1 MTKNQTRLRYSGF
14 ILFSTQI
21 VSLATGLI
29 FTLLLYR
36 TMTTN
41 QASVWN
47 NIFDYTGYFMIFSN
61 IIPFWATRF
70 VARDKEGTVKTGV
83 SGQLS
88 IGLASVVVYIPVI
101 ILISNAIKTTAYL
114 PIYLITG
121 LYVLTF
127 YIITIFESSLQ
138 AIKPQAVGY
147 GLLIEEIAKV
157 GIALGIVA
165 AFGVG
170 AIFYAAIL
178 GLSVSC
184 VVQILY
190 YVYLLRSY
198 FREKIHWDYLK
209 EWFKGAPANLF
220 STLGTIIMG
229 APLILLY
236 LFGGDSARAYYGAAA
251 TFTIV
256 IGYANSLAYALYPK
270 LLANS
275 CTEEHVG
282 SSFTTVLM
290 LAIPFA
296 TLAMAMSVSFLMILK
311 SVYAVAWPVLIFLTV
326 DALILLLYGFYT
338 NCIMGVE
345 GFDAE
350 GKISMRK
357 LVKSKIFKIFSVPY
371 IQAAI
376 AIPATYFV
384 LKALPVTSPV
394 QAAVEVVAILIA
406 VHLASFIGLYTYM
419 RHTICIKVSWKSIG
433 KYVLA
438 SLAMGLVLFVTPT
451 TTTLIFTLIKTVVG
465 FALYIGLLLL
475 IDHQARELLSLV
487 VKEVKGSFR
496 MMMGKGNGNG
506 NSISNK
512 NSSQNGSEAS
522 EN

>member
-1 MTKNQTRLRYSGF
+1 M
-14 ILFSTQI
+14 
-21 VSLATGLI
+21 
-29 FTLLLYR
+29 
-36 TMTTN
+36 
-41 QASVWN
+41 
-47 NIFDYTGYFMIFSN
+47 
-61 IIPFWATRF
+61 
-70 VARDKEGTVKTGV
+70 
-83 SGQLS
+83 
-88 IGLASVVVYIPVI
+88 
-101 ILISNAIKTTAYL
+101 YL

-127 YIITIFESSLQ
+127 YMITIFESSLQ

-209 EWFKGAPANLF
+209 EWFKGAPANLY

-236 LFGGDSARAYYGAAA
+236 LFGGDSARAYYGAAV
-251 TFTIV
+251 TFTVV

-275 CTEEHVG
+275 CTEEHIG

-296 TLAMAMSVSFLMILK
+296 TLAMVMSVSFLMILN

-326 DALILLLYGFYT
+326 DALILLLYSFYT
-338 NCIMGVE
+338 SCIIGVE
-345 GFDAE
+345 GFDAG

-357 LVKSKIFKIFSVPY
+357 LVKSKIFKIFTVPY

-376 AIPATYFV
+376 AIPTTYFV
-384 LKALPVTSPV
+384 LTRIPVTSPV
-394 QAAVEVVAILIA
+394 QAAVEVVSILIT
-406 VHLASFIGLYTYM
+406 VHLASFIGLYAFM
-419 RHTICIKVSWKSIG
+419 RHIICIKVSWIRIG
-433 KYVLA
+433 KYILA
-438 SLAMGLVLFVTPT
+438 SLAMALVLFVAPATST
-451 TTTLIFTLIKTVVG
+451 IIFTLTKTVAG

-475 IDHQARELLSLV
+475 IDHQARELLRLV
-487 VKEVKGSFR
+487 IKEIKGSFKI
-496 MMMGKGNGNG
+496 MTGKGNDNGNGKGNGNN
-506 NSISNK
+506 NSGQNPAL
-512 NSSQNGSEAS
+512 SSQN
-522 EN
+522 